1 MTATV
6 TGWIA
11 YAAASGVTVADDADS
26 SAALVR
32 AGRYIQR
39 TFIASREYAGIPDNI
54 ADDAT
59 YEAAALELA
68 TPSFWSRTFTPDQ
81 QKVLTKV
88 DTIQWT
94 LRESGLSGAAAAT
107 PVSTAIA
114 SLMQPYRV
122 HVFGAYAV
130 K

>member
-6 TGWIA
+6 TAWTA
-11 YAAASGVTVADDADS
+11 YASAAGVVIADDADS
-26 SAALVR
+26 AAALVR

-39 TFIASREYAGIPDNI
+39 TFIASREYAGIPDDI
-54 ADDAT
+54 AEQAT

-68 TPSFWSRTFTPDQ
+68 TPGFWSRTFTPDQ

-94 LRESGLSGAAAAT
+94 VIGNASGAMGAT
-107 PVSTAIA
+107 PVSTAIDA
-114 SLMQPYRV
+114 MMRPYRAY
-122 HVFGAYAV
+122 VFGAYAV
-130 K
+130 

>member
-6 TGWIA
+6 TAWTA
-11 YAAASGVTVADDADS
+11 YASAAGVVIADDADS
-26 SAALVR
+26 AAALVR

-39 TFIASREYAGIPDNI
+39 TFIASREYAGIPDDI
-54 ADDAT
+54 AEQAT

-68 TPSFWSRTFTPDQ
+68 TPGFWSRTFTPDQ

-94 LRESGLSGAAAAT
+94 VIGNASGAMGAT
-107 PVSTAIA
+107 PVSTAIDA
-114 SLMQPYRV
+114 MMRPYRAY
-122 HVFGAYAV
+122 VFGAFAV
-130 K
+130 